1 MVWAAGIFG
10 VVSVLIVADLT
21 KGTGRFNFTQGAL
34 STATGIGAGLSN
46 LLAGFVVQAA
56 GFNVGFVTLAAIAL
70 AATLFFALAM
80 PETRPADRHA
90 FAVCGHL
97 SERPA
102 AAAASHARS
111 LTSLTEKDRQ
121 AAGVAS
127 DVSKKAHRKMDVNNS
142 PMLIIE

>member
-1 MVWAAGIFG
+1 VQFLEGIGAGIFG

-21 KGTGRFNFTQGAL
+21 KGTGRLNITQGAL
-34 STATGIGAGLSN
+34 STGTGTGAVLSN
-46 LLAGFVVQAA
+46 LFASFVVQAA
-56 GFNVGFVTLAAIAL
+56 GFNVGFVTLAAIAH

-80 PETRPADRHA
+80 PELRPADRQA
-90 FAVCGHL
+90 FAVWGHL

-111 LTSLTEKDRQ
+111 VPALTEKDRQ

-127 DVSKKAHRKMDVNNS
+127 DVSKNERIGKWT
-142 PMLIIE
+142 